1 MTVRELFV
9 SGATYE
15 VRGRGYE
22 PKGEVLPK
30 EGSTNPG
37 DREILLTIAKAAILC
52 SDAQLT
58 QQEGRWVVKGDTTEG
73 ALLALAEKLGV
84 RQNEVRNSH
93 PRIGELPFTSERKRL
108 TTVHVEPD
116 KRVVAYMKGAPEVVL
131 SLCSH
136 IYHDRNVGELG
147 ASGRARIMKLN
158 EEMALRA
165 LRVIAVAEKP
175 LISVPTQFAE
185 QQIESDFTFLGLAGI
200 IDPPREEAIEAV
212 QVSRAVGMKPIM
224 ITGDHKLT
232 ALAIA
237 KETGVYD
244 EGDLVLTGEELDRLS
259 DQEFEDSVEKIS
271 VYARVSP
278 SHKLRIV
285 DAWKKRGKVVAMTGD
300 GVNDAPA
307 LKKADIGIAM
317 GITGTDVS
325 KEAADLVLADDNFA
339 TIVKAIELGRWIY
352 ENIKK
357 YLAYLLQANF
367 VEIAV
372 ITSVSLIILPSMGLH
387 GNDALPLLAVQI
399 LYINL
404 ATDGLPAIAL
414 GFSPPDPDLMK
425 KPPRPKDESV
435 FTREITRLI
444 VMALI
449 VQTPLLTLGFLS
461 GLSEGL
467 VAARSRL
474 FLVFIG
480 VELAIA
486 LNCRSLTH
494 SILEAKPHKWL
505 IMAVIWETFLMVV
518 LLQIPLTRDALNI
531 VFPSSMDLAWM
542 IGGAIITGVS
552 IELFKRLAKS

>member
-1 MTVRELFV
+1 
-9 SGATYE
+9 
-15 VRGRGYE
+15 
-22 PKGEVLPK
+22 
-30 EGSTNPG
+30 
-37 DREILLTIAKAAILC
+37 
-52 SDAQLT
+52 
-58 QQEGRWVVKGDTTEG
+58 
-73 ALLALAEKLGV
+73 
-84 RQNEVRNSH
+84 
-93 PRIGELPFTSERKRL
+93 
-108 TTVHVEPD
+108 
-116 KRVVAYMKGAPEVVL
+116 
-131 SLCSH
+131 
-136 IYHDRNVGELG
+136 
-147 ASGRARIMKLN
+147 
-158 EEMALRA
+158 
-165 LRVIAVAEKP
+165 
-175 LISVPTQFAE
+175 
-185 QQIESDFTFLGLAGI
+185 
-200 IDPPREEAIEAV
+200 
-212 QVSRAVGMKPIM
+212 MKPIM

-474 FLVFIG
+474 FLMFIG